1 MNVLFMLV
9 LIAILGGILFWCMI
23 SDTPAL
29 FNLAIIGFMLW
40 LGYLA
45 YQDIADLVA
54 LWAGITNWH
63 DSTTA
68 YVAASWD
75 DFLDGMTTWGWVAFG
90 LGATFGFLIFGV
102 VGLLFGLYLA
112 NSDVKELKR
121 QLEKARKETAREREE
136 ARQAKKAAAKDR
148 EAAEEA
154 ERLRYGAESRAQGLQ
169 GQLDKAVLVS
179 DKRGRENKDLRADKK
194 KLQAEVA
201 ELRARLP
208 AGEQKAIV
216 TPLVRERRGSTK
228 RGTRTGP

>member
-1 MNVLFMLV
+1 MMVLLLLV
-9 LIAILGGILFWCMI
+9 FIAVLGVVLLWNMS
-23 SDTPAL
+23 SDTPPVI
-29 FNLAIIGFMLW
+29 NLAIFGIIAW
-40 LGYLA
+40 LSYLA
-45 YQDIADLVA
+45 YQDIDEIVA
-54 LWAGITNWH
+54 LWTGVTNWY

-68 YVAASWD
+68 YVAASWN

-90 LGATFGFLIFGV
+90 LGAAFGFVLLGV
-102 VGLLFGLYLA
+102 VGLLLGLRL
-112 NSDVKELKR
+112 SHGKVKELKR
-121 QLEKARKETAREREE
+121 QLEKAKEETISERKKT
-136 ARQAKKAAAKDR
+136 RQAEKAAAQDR

-154 ERLRYGAESRAQGLQ
+154 ERLRYGAESRSQGLQ
-169 GQLDKAVLVS
+169 GQLDNAVLVS
-179 DKRGRENKDLRADKK
+179 DKRGAENKELRADKK